1 MRKIVSIL
9 LFLMILF
16 SLSANAEQKSTIVLK
31 NGSVLVGN
39 IIVQRPGTDIIIAAT
54 SARFIIEESNIVS
67 KREKKVKY
75 ESLPRE
81 WKRWALENKALL
93 GNADGRYIVLYDIKT
108 KNDNFTNLAKVEQN
122 EMPKVSYVQVKPQ
135 NYKLVW
141 SDVNDIR
148 KIVSKNQTENTIE
161 DEVVTTKGKNYVG
174 VIISQQIGKKITIK
188 TSTSTVEVPATDL
201 KETIKLPVPR
211 SMNLYKLADYTNT
224 IVLKD
229 GSTKEGVI
237 KSQHYGK
244 KDKEQYVVLQK
255 ENGTSEQ
262 ILTSKVK
269 EFRTDYKKQNVETYK
284 SGWVY
289 VNEFHIQKAKTRME
303 GDKVAFIDKKVFI
316 FPEGISTTFKAVGA
330 KFQGAWRLI
339 ALENVSLQ
347 NGEYTQGYDAEICKN
362 NVVTPSATDLVGGI
376 SSISFGYLSPGFYAL
391 INEAET
397 EKYIIKIKNKYP
409 TVRKIRQKGLY

>member
-1 MRKIVSIL
+1 MKKIFFL
-9 LFLMILF
+9 LLALL
-16 SLSANAEQKSTIVLK
+16 SLYSSKAEQKTTVVLK
-31 NGSVLVGN
+31 NGSVIAGN
-39 IIVQRPGTDIIIAAT
+39 IIVQQPGTDLTIAAT
-54 SARFIIEESNIVS
+54 SARLIIEESNIVY

-75 ESLPRE
+75 ESLLRE
-81 WKRWALENKALL
+81 WKRWALENKALQ

-122 EMPKVSYVQVKPQ
+122 EMPKVSYVQVEPQ

-148 KIVSKNQTENTIE
+148 KIVPKNQTENTIE

-188 TSTSTVEVPATDL
+188 TSTSTVEIPATDI
-201 KETIKLPVPR
+201 KETMKLSVPR
-211 SMNLYKLADYTNT
+211 SANLYTLADYTNT
-224 IVLKD
+224 IVLND

-284 SGWVY
+284 SGYVY
-289 VNEFHIQKAKTRME
+289 VNEFHIQKAKTIAE
-303 GDKVAFIDKKVFI
+303 GDKVAFIDKKVFT
-316 FPEGISTTFKAVGA
+316 FPEGITTTFKAVGA
-330 KFQGAWRLI
+330 KFQGAWSLI
-339 ALENVSLQ
+339 ALDNLTME
-347 NGEYTQGYDAEICKN
+347 NGEYTQGYDAKIRKN

-376 SSISFGYLSPGFYAL
+376 SSISFDYLSPGFYAL

-397 EKYIIKIKNKYP
+397 EKYIIKIT
-409 TVRKIRQKGLY
+409 TVQ

>member
-1 MRKIVSIL
+1 MVNMRKIVSIL

-16 SLSANAEQKSTIVLK
+16 NLSANAEQKSTIVLK
-31 NGSVLVGN
+31 NGSALVGN
-39 IIVQRPGTDIIIAAT
+39 IIVQRPGTDIIVAAI
-54 SARFIIEESNIVS
+54 SARLIIEESNIVS

-81 WKRWALENKALL
+81 WKRWALESKALL

-122 EMPKVSYVQVKPQ
+122 EMPKVSYVQVEPQ

-148 KIVSKNQTENTIE
+148 KIVPKNQTENTIE

-188 TSTSTVEVPATDL
+188 TSSSTVDIPVTDI
-201 KETIKLPVPR
+201 KETMKLSVPR
-211 SMNLYKLADYTNT
+211 TTSLYKLAGYVNT
-224 IVLKD
+224 IVLND
-229 GSTKEGVI
+229 GSTKEGII

-262 ILTSKVK
+262 ILISKVK

-303 GDKVAFIDKKVFI
+303 GDKVAFIDKKVFA
-316 FPEGISTTFKAVGA
+316 FPEGITTTFKAVGA

-339 ALENVSLQ
+339 ALENIPMQ
-347 NGEYTQGYDAEICKN
+347 NEEYTQGYDAEIRKN
-362 NVVTPSATDLVGGI
+362 NVVTPTATDLVGGI
-376 SSISFGYLSPGFYAL
+376 SSISFTYLSPGFYAL
-391 INEAET
+391 VNEAET
-397 EKYIIKIKNKYP
+397 EKYIIKIKK
-409 TVRKIRQKGLY
+409 

>member
-39 IIVQRPGTDIIIAAT
+39 IIVQRPGTDIIVAAI
-54 SARFIIEESNIVS
+54 SARLIIEESNIVS

-81 WKRWALENKALL
+81 WKRWALESKAML

-122 EMPKVSYVQVKPQ
+122 EMPKVSYVQVEPQ

-141 SDVNDIR
+141 SDVNDIT
-148 KIVSKNQTENTIE
+148 KIVPKNQTENTIE

-188 TSTSTVEVPATDL
+188 TSSSTVDIPVTDI
-201 KETIKLPVPR
+201 KETMKLSVPR
-211 SMNLYKLADYTNT
+211 TTSLYKLAGYVNT
-224 IVLKD
+224 IVLND
-229 GSTKEGVI
+229 GSTKEGII

-262 ILTSKVK
+262 ILISKVK

-284 SGWVY
+284 FGWVY

-303 GDKVAFIDKKVFI
+303 GDKVAFIDKKVFA
-316 FPEGISTTFKAVGA
+316 FPEGITTTFKAIGA

-339 ALENVSLQ
+339 ALENVPLQ
-347 NGEYTQGYDAEICKN
+347 SGEYTQGYDAEIRKN
-362 NVVTPSATDLVGGI
+362 NVVTPTATDLVGGI
-376 SSISFGYLSPGFYAL
+376 SSISFTYLSPGFYAL
-391 INEAET
+391 VNEAET
-397 EKYIIKIKNKYP
+397 EKYIIKIKK
-409 TVRKIRQKGLY
+409 

>member
-1 MRKIVSIL
+1 MRKFVSIL
-9 LFLMILF
+9 LVLVTVFN
-16 SLSANAEQKSTIVLK
+16 LSVSAEQNSTIVLK
-31 NGSVLVGN
+31 NGSVIVGN
-39 IIVQRPGTDIIIAAT
+39 VIVQRPGIDMTVAAT
-54 SARFIIEESNIVS
+54 SARLIIEESNIVS

-81 WKRWALENKALL
+81 WKRWALENKALQ
-93 GNADGRYIVLYDIKT
+93 GNADGRYIVFYDIKT

-122 EMPKVSYVQVKPQ
+122 EMLKVSYVQVEPQ

-148 KIVSKNQTENTIE
+148 KIVPKNQTENTIE
-161 DEVVTTKGKNYVG
+161 DEVVTSRGKNYVG

-188 TSTSTVEVPATDL
+188 TSSTTVDIPVTDI
-201 KETIKLPVPR
+201 KETMKLSVPR
-211 SMNLYKLADYTNT
+211 SANLYTLADYTNT
-224 IVLKD
+224 IVLND

-269 EFRTDYKKQNVETYK
+269 EFRTDYKKQNVETYM
-284 SGWVY
+284 SGFVY
-289 VNEFHIQKAKTRME
+289 ANEFHIQKAKTRVE
-303 GDKVAFIDKKVFI
+303 GENVVFIDKKVFT
-316 FPEGISTTFKAVGA
+316 FPEGITTTFKAVGA
-330 KFQGAWRLI
+330 KFQGAWSLI
-339 ALENVSLQ
+339 ALDNLTME
-347 NGEYTQGYDAEICKN
+347 NGEYTQGYDAKIRKN

-376 SSISFGYLSPGFYAL
+376 SSISFDYLSPGFYAL

-397 EKYIIKIKNKYP
+397 EKYIIKIKK
-409 TVRKIRQKGLY
+409 

>member
-1 MRKIVSIL
+1 MVNMKRIVSIL

-16 SLSANAEQKSTIVLK
+16 NLSANAEQKSTIVLK

-39 IIVQRPGTDIIIAAT
+39 IIVQRPGTDIIVAAI
-54 SARFIIEESNIVS
+54 SARLIIEESNIVY

-75 ESLPRE
+75 ENLPRE
-81 WKRWALENKALL
+81 LKRWALEHKALQ

-108 KNDNFTNLAKVEQN
+108 RTDNFTNVVKVEQN
-122 EMPKVSYVQVKPQ
+122 EMPKVSYVQVEPQ
-135 NYKLVW
+135 NYKLMW
-141 SDVNDIR
+141 AEVNDVR
-148 KIVSKNQTENTIE
+148 KILPKNQSESAIE
-161 DEVVTTKGKNYVG
+161 DEVVTNKGKNYVG
-174 VIISQQIGKKITIK
+174 VIVSQQIGRKITIK
-188 TSTSTVEVPATDL
+188 TSTSTVEVPATDI

-211 SMNLYKLADYTNT
+211 TTSLYKLADYVNT
-224 IVLKD
+224 IVLND

-289 VNEFHIQKAKTRME
+289 VNEFHIQKAKTRTE
-303 GDKVAFIDKKVFI
+303 GDKVAFIDKKVFA
-316 FPEGISTTFKAVGA
+316 FPEGITTTFKAVGA

-339 ALENVSLQ
+339 ALENIPMQ
-347 NGEYTQGYDAEICKN
+347 NGEYTQGYDAEIRKN
-362 NVVTPSATDLVGGI
+362 NVVTPKATDLVGGI
-376 SSISFGYLSPGFYAL
+376 SSISFTYLSPGFYAL
-391 INEAET
+391 VNEAET
-397 EKYIIKIKNKYP
+397 EKYIIKIKK
-409 TVRKIRQKGLY
+409 

>member
-122 EMPKVSYVQVKPQ
+122 EMPKVSYVQVEPQ

-148 KIVSKNQTENTIE
+148 KIVPKNQTENTIE
-161 DEVVTTKGKNYVG
+161 DEVVTSKGKNYVG

-188 TSTSTVEVPATDL
+188 TSTSTVEVPATDI

-211 SMNLYKLADYTNT
+211 TTSLYKLADYVNT
-224 IVLKD
+224 LVLND

-269 EFRTDYKKQNVETYK
+269 EFRTDYKEQNVETYK
-284 SGWVY
+284 SGYVY
-289 VNEFHIQKAKTRME
+289 VNEFHIQKAKTRTE
-303 GDKVAFIDKKVFI
+303 GDKVAFIDKKVFA
-316 FPEGISTTFKAVGA
+316 FPEGITTTFKAIGA

-339 ALENVSLQ
+339 ALENLPLQ

-376 SSISFGYLSPGFYAL
+376 SSMSFTYLSPGFYAL
-391 INEAET
+391 VNEAET
-397 EKYIIKIKNKYP
+397 EKYIIKIKK
-409 TVRKIRQKGLY
+409 

>member
-1 MRKIVSIL
+1 MLNMKKIVSIL

-39 IIVQRPGTDIIIAAT
+39 IIVQRPGTDIIVAAIG
-54 SARFIIEESNIVS
+54 ARLIIEESNIVS

-81 WKRWALENKALL
+81 WKIWALENKALQ

-122 EMPKVSYVQVKPQ
+122 EMPKVSYVQVEPQ

-148 KIVSKNQTENTIE
+148 KIVPKNQTENTIE
-161 DEVVTTKGKNYVG
+161 DEVVTSKGKNYVG

-211 SMNLYKLADYTNT
+211 STNLYKLADYTNT

-244 KDKEQYVVLQK
+244 KDNEQYVVLQK

-269 EFRTDYKKQNVETYK
+269 EFRTDYRKQNVETYK

-289 VNEFHIQKAKTRME
+289 VNEFHIQKAKTRTE
-303 GDKVAFIDKKVFI
+303 GDKVAFIDKKVFT
-316 FPEGISTTFKAVGA
+316 FPEGITTTFKAVGA
-330 KFQGAWRLI
+330 KFQGAWSLI
-339 ALENVSLQ
+339 ALENVTLL
-347 NGEYTQGYDAEICKN
+347 NGEYTQGYDAEIRKN

-376 SSISFGYLSPGFYAL
+376 SSISFDYLSPGFYAL

-397 EKYIIKIKNKYP
+397 EKYIIKIKK
-409 TVRKIRQKGLY
+409 

>member
-1 MRKIVSIL
+1 MVNMRKIVSIL

-16 SLSANAEQKSTIVLK
+16 NLSANAELKSTIVLN
-31 NGSVLVGN
+31 NGSTLVGN
-39 IIVQRPGTDIIIAAT
+39 IIVQRPGTDIIVAAL
-54 SARFIIEESNIVS
+54 SARLIIEESNIVS

-81 WKRWALENKALL
+81 WKRWALENKALQ

-122 EMPKVSYVQVKPQ
+122 EMPKVSYVQVEPQ

-148 KIVSKNQTENTIE
+148 KIVPKNQTENTIE

-188 TSTSTVEVPATDL
+188 TSSSTVEVPATAL

-211 SMNLYKLADYTNT
+211 TTSLYKLADYVNT
-224 IVLKD
+224 IVLND

-284 SGWVY
+284 SGYVY
-289 VNEFHIQKAKTRME
+289 VNEFHIQKAKTRTE
-303 GDKVAFIDKKVFI
+303 GDKVAFIDKKVFA
-316 FPEGISTTFKAVGA
+316 FPEGITTTFKAVGA
-330 KFQGAWRLI
+330 KFQGVWRLI
-339 ALENVSLQ
+339 ALENLLMQ
-347 NGEYTQGYDAEICKN
+347 NGEDTQGYDAEIRKN
-362 NVVTPSATDLVGGI
+362 NVVTPTATDLVGGI
-376 SSISFGYLSPGFYAL
+376 SSISFTYLSPGFYAL
-391 INEAET
+391 VNEAET
-397 EKYIIKIKNKYP
+397 EKYIIKIKK
-409 TVRKIRQKGLY
+409 

>member
-1 MRKIVSIL
+1 MVNMRKIVSIL

-16 SLSANAEQKSTIVLK
+16 NLSANAEQKSTIVLK
-31 NGSVLVGN
+31 NGSALVGN
-39 IIVQRPGTDIIIAAT
+39 IIVQRPGTDIIVAAI
-54 SARFIIEESNIVS
+54 SARLIIEESNIVS

-81 WKRWALENKALL
+81 WKRWALESKALL

-122 EMPKVSYVQVKPQ
+122 EMPKVSYVQVEPQ

-148 KIVSKNQTENTIE
+148 KIVPKNQTENTIE

-188 TSTSTVEVPATDL
+188 TSSSTVDIPVTDI
-201 KETIKLPVPR
+201 KETMKLSVPR
-211 SMNLYKLADYTNT
+211 TASLYKLAGYVNT
-224 IVLKD
+224 IVLND
-229 GSTKEGVI
+229 GSTKEGII

-262 ILTSKVK
+262 ILISKVK

-303 GDKVAFIDKKVFI
+303 GDKVAFIDKKVFA
-316 FPEGISTTFKAVGA
+316 FPEGITTTFKAVGA

-339 ALENVSLQ
+339 ALENIPMQ
-347 NGEYTQGYDAEICKN
+347 NGEYTQGYDAEIRKN
-362 NVVTPSATDLVGGI
+362 NVVTPTATDLVGGI
-376 SSISFGYLSPGFYAL
+376 SSISFTYLSPGFYAL
-391 INEAET
+391 VNEAET
-397 EKYIIKIKNKYP
+397 EKYIIKIKK
-409 TVRKIRQKGLY
+409 

>member
-1 MRKIVSIL
+1 MNMKK
-9 LFLMILF
+9 FMILF
-16 SLSANAEQKSTIVLK
+16 CIVFVFMNLSINANLQSTIVLK
-31 NGSVLVGN
+31 NGSVIVGN
-39 IIVQRPGTDIIIAAT
+39 VIVQRPGMDMTVAAT

-67 KREKKVKY
+67 KREKKVRY

-81 WKRWALENKALL
+81 WKRWALENKALQ

-122 EMPKVSYVQVKPQ
+122 EMPKVSYVQVEPQ

-148 KIVSKNQTENTIE
+148 KIVPKNQTENTIE

-188 TSTSTVEVPATDL
+188 TSTSTVEIPATDI
-201 KETIKLPVPR
+201 KETMKLSVPR
-211 SMNLYKLADYTNT
+211 SANLYTLADYTNT
-224 IVLKD
+224 IVLND

-284 SGWVY
+284 SGYVY
-289 VNEFHIQKAKTRME
+289 VNEFHIQKAKTIAE
-303 GDKVAFIDKKVFI
+303 GDKVAFIDKKVFT
-316 FPEGISTTFKAVGA
+316 FPEGITTTFKAVGA
-330 KFQGAWRLI
+330 KFQGAWSLI
-339 ALENVSLQ
+339 ALDNLTME
-347 NGEYTQGYDAEICKN
+347 NGEYTQGYDAKIRKN

-376 SSISFGYLSPGFYAL
+376 SSISFDYLSPGFYAL

-397 EKYIIKIKNKYP
+397 EKYIIKIKK
-409 TVRKIRQKGLY
+409 

>member
-16 SLSANAEQKSTIVLK
+16 NLSANAEQKSTIVLK
-31 NGSVLVGN
+31 NGSALVGN
-39 IIVQRPGTDIIIAAT
+39 IIVQRPGTDIIVAAI
-54 SARFIIEESNIVS
+54 SARLIIEESNIVS

-81 WKRWALENKALL
+81 WKRWALESKALL

-122 EMPKVSYVQVKPQ
+122 EMPKVSYVQVEPQ

-148 KIVSKNQTENTIE
+148 KIVPKNQTENTIE

-188 TSTSTVEVPATDL
+188 TSSSTVDIPVTDI
-201 KETIKLPVPR
+201 KETMKLSVPR
-211 SMNLYKLADYTNT
+211 TTSLYKLAGYVNT
-224 IVLKD
+224 IVLND
-229 GSTKEGVI
+229 GSTKEGII

-262 ILTSKVK
+262 ILISKVM

-303 GDKVAFIDKKVFI
+303 GDKVAFIDKKVFA
-316 FPEGISTTFKAVGA
+316 FPEGITTTFKAVGA

-339 ALENVSLQ
+339 ALENIPMQ
-347 NGEYTQGYDAEICKN
+347 NGEYTQGYDAEIRKN
-362 NVVTPSATDLVGGI
+362 NVVTPTATDLVGGI
-376 SSISFGYLSPGFYAL
+376 SSISFTYLSPGFYAL
-391 INEAET
+391 VNEAET
-397 EKYIIKIKNKYP
+397 EKYIIKIKK
-409 TVRKIRQKGLY
+409 

>member
-1 MRKIVSIL
+1 MKKIFFL
-9 LFLMILF
+9 LLALL
-16 SLSANAEQKSTIVLK
+16 SLYSSKAEQKTTVVLK
-31 NGSVLVGN
+31 NGSVIAGN
-39 IIVQRPGTDIIIAAT
+39 IIVQQPGTDLTIAAT
-54 SARFIIEESNIVS
+54 SARLIIEESNIVY

-81 WKRWALENKALL
+81 WKRWALENKALQ

-122 EMPKVSYVQVKPQ
+122 EMPKVSYVQVEPQ

-141 SDVNDIR
+141 TDVNNIR
-148 KIVSKNQTENTIE
+148 KMVPKNQTENTIE
-161 DEVVTTKGKNYVG
+161 DEIVTSKGKNYVG

-188 TSTSTVEVPATDL
+188 TSTSTVEVPATDI

-211 SMNLYKLADYTNT
+211 TTSLYKLADYINT
-224 IVLKD
+224 LVLND
-229 GSTKEGVI
+229 GSTKEGII

-255 ENGTSEQ
+255 ENGTSER

-289 VNEFHIQKAKTRME
+289 VNEFHIQKAKTRTE
-303 GDKVAFIDKKVFI
+303 GDKVAFIDKKVFA
-316 FPEGISTTFKAVGA
+316 FPEGITTTFKAVGA

-339 ALENVSLQ
+339 ALENLSLQ

-376 SSISFGYLSPGFYAL
+376 SSISFTYLSPGFYAL
-391 INEAET
+391 VNEAET
-397 EKYIIKIKNKYP
+397 EKYIIKIKK
-409 TVRKIRQKGLY
+409 

>member
-1 MRKIVSIL
+1 MKKIILIL
-9 LFLMILF
+9 LALL
-16 SLSANAEQKSTIVLK
+16 SLYSSKAEQKSTIVLK
-31 NGSVLVGN
+31 NGSAIVGN
-39 IIVQRPGTDIIIAAT
+39 VIVQRPGIDMTVAAT
-54 SARFIIEESNIVS
+54 SARLIIEESNIVS

-81 WKRWALENKALL
+81 WKRWALESKAML

-122 EMPKVSYVQVKPQ
+122 EMPKVSYVQVEPQ

-141 SDVNDIR
+141 SDVNDIT
-148 KIVSKNQTENTIE
+148 KIVPKNQTENTIE

-188 TSTSTVEVPATDL
+188 TSSSTVDIPVTDI
-201 KETIKLPVPR
+201 KETMKLSVPR
-211 SMNLYKLADYTNT
+211 TTSLYKLAGYVNT
-224 IVLKD
+224 IVLND
-229 GSTKEGVI
+229 GSTKEGII

-262 ILTSKVK
+262 ILISKVK

-284 SGWVY
+284 FGWVY

-303 GDKVAFIDKKVFI
+303 GDKVAFIDKKVFA
-316 FPEGISTTFKAVGA
+316 FPEGITTTFKAVGA

-339 ALENVSLQ
+339 ALENIPMQ
-347 NGEYTQGYDAEICKN
+347 NGEYTQGYDAEIRKN
-362 NVVTPSATDLVGGI
+362 NVVTPTATDLVGGI
-376 SSISFGYLSPGFYAL
+376 SSISFTYLSPGFYAL
-391 INEAET
+391 VNKAET
-397 EKYIIKIKNKYP
+397 EKYIIKIKK
-409 TVRKIRQKGLY
+409 

>member
-1 MRKIVSIL
+1 MVNMRKIVSIL

-16 SLSANAEQKSTIVLK
+16 NLSANAEQKTTVVLK
-31 NGSVLVGN
+31 NGSVIVGN
-39 IIVQRPGTDIIIAAT
+39 VIVQRPGMDMTIAAT
-54 SARFIIEESNIVS
+54 SARLIIEESNIVS

-122 EMPKVSYVQVKPQ
+122 EMPKVSYVQVEPQ

-148 KIVSKNQTENTIE
+148 KIVPKNQTENTIE
-161 DEVVTTKGKNYVG
+161 DEVVTSNGKNYVG

-188 TSTSTVEVPATDL
+188 TSTSTVEVPATNI
-201 KETIKLPVPR
+201 KETIKLSVPR
-211 SMNLYKLADYTNT
+211 TTSLYKLAGYVNT
-224 IVLKD
+224 IVLND

-255 ENGTSEQ
+255 ENGTNEQ

-269 EFRTDYKKQNVETYK
+269 EFRTDYKKQNVEIYK
-284 SGWVY
+284 SGYVY
-289 VNEFHIQKAKTRME
+289 VNEFHIQKAKTRTE
-303 GDKVAFIDKKVFI
+303 GDKVAFIDKKVFT

-330 KFQGAWRLI
+330 KFQGAWSLI
-339 ALENVSLQ
+339 SLENLPLK
-347 NGEYTQGYDAEICKN
+347 NGEYTQGYDTEIRKS
-362 NVVTPSATDLVGGI
+362 NVVTPTATDLVGGI

-391 INEAET
+391 VNEAET
-397 EKYIIKIKNKYP
+397 EKYIIKIKK
-409 TVRKIRQKGLY
+409 

>member
-1 MRKIVSIL
+1 MVNMRKIVSIL

-16 SLSANAEQKSTIVLK
+16 NLSANAEQKSTIVLK
-31 NGSVLVGN
+31 NGSALVGN
-39 IIVQRPGTDIIIAAT
+39 IIVQRPGTDIIVAAI
-54 SARFIIEESNIVS
+54 SARLIIEESNIVS

-81 WKRWALENKALL
+81 WKRWALESKALL

-122 EMPKVSYVQVKPQ
+122 EMPKVSYVQVEPQ

-148 KIVSKNQTENTIE
+148 KIVPKNQTENTIE

-188 TSTSTVEVPATDL
+188 TSSSTVDIPVTDI
-201 KETIKLPVPR
+201 KETMKFSVPR
-211 SMNLYKLADYTNT
+211 TTSLYKLAGYVNT
-224 IVLKD
+224 IVLND
-229 GSTKEGVI
+229 GSTKEGII

-262 ILTSKVK
+262 ILISKVM

-284 SGWVY
+284 SGYVY
-289 VNEFHIQKAKTRME
+289 VNEFHIQKAKTRTE
-303 GDKVAFIDKKVFI
+303 GDKVAFIDKKVFA
-316 FPEGISTTFKAVGA
+316 FPEGITTTFKAVGA

-339 ALENVSLQ
+339 ALENLLMQ
-347 NGEYTQGYDAEICKN
+347 NGEDTQGYDAEIRKN
-362 NVVTPSATDLVGGI
+362 NVVTPTATDLVGGI
-376 SSISFGYLSPGFYAL
+376 SSISFTYLSPGFYAL
-391 INEAET
+391 VNEAET
-397 EKYIIKIKNKYP
+397 EKYIIKIKK
-409 TVRKIRQKGLY
+409 

>member
-16 SLSANAEQKSTIVLK
+16 NLSANAEQKSTIVLK
-31 NGSVLVGN
+31 NGSALVGN
-39 IIVQRPGTDIIIAAT
+39 IIVQRPGTDIIVAAI
-54 SARFIIEESNIVS
+54 SARLIIEESNIVS

-81 WKRWALENKALL
+81 WKRWALENKALQ

-122 EMPKVSYVQVKPQ
+122 EMPKVSYVQVEPQ

-148 KIVSKNQTENTIE
+148 KIVPKNQTENTIE

-188 TSTSTVEVPATDL
+188 TSSSTVDIPVTDI
-201 KETIKLPVPR
+201 KETMKLSVPR
-211 SMNLYKLADYTNT
+211 TTSLYKLAGYVNT
-224 IVLKD
+224 IVLND
-229 GSTKEGVI
+229 GSTKEGII

-244 KDKEQYVVLQK
+244 KIKSNMSYCKK

-262 ILTSKVK
+262 ILISKVK

-303 GDKVAFIDKKVFI
+303 GDKVAFIDKKVFA
-316 FPEGISTTFKAVGA
+316 FPEGITTTFKAVGA

-339 ALENVSLQ
+339 ALENIPMQ
-347 NGEYTQGYDAEICKN
+347 NGEYTQGYDAEIRKN
-362 NVVTPSATDLVGGI
+362 NVVTPTATDLVGGI
-376 SSISFGYLSPGFYAL
+376 SSISFTYLSPGFYAL
-391 INEAET
+391 VNEAET
-397 EKYIIKIKNKYP
+397 EKYIIKIKK
-409 TVRKIRQKGLY
+409 

>member
-1 MRKIVSIL
+1 MVNMKKIVSIL

-39 IIVQRPGTDIIIAAT
+39 IIVQRPGTDIIVAAIG
-54 SARFIIEESNIVS
+54 ARLIIEESNIVS

-81 WKRWALENKALL
+81 WKRWALENKALQ

-122 EMPKVSYVQVKPQ
+122 EMPKVSYVQVEPQ

-148 KIVSKNQTENTIE
+148 KIVPKNQTENTIE
-161 DEVVTTKGKNYVG
+161 DEVVTSKGKNYVG

-211 SMNLYKLADYTNT
+211 STNLYKLADYTNT

-269 EFRTDYKKQNVETYK
+269 EFRADYRKQNVETYK

-289 VNEFHIQKAKTRME
+289 VNEFHIQKAKTRTE
-303 GDKVAFIDKKVFI
+303 GDKVAFIDKKVFT
-316 FPEGISTTFKAVGA
+316 FPEGITTTFKAVGA
-330 KFQGAWRLI
+330 KFQGAWSLI
-339 ALENVSLQ
+339 ALENVTLL
-347 NGEYTQGYDAEICKN
+347 NGEYTQGYDAEIRKN

-376 SSISFGYLSPGFYAL
+376 SSISFDYLSPGFYAL

-397 EKYIIKIKNKYP
+397 EKYIIKIKK
-409 TVRKIRQKGLY
+409 

>member
-1 MRKIVSIL
+1 MKKIILIL
-9 LFLMILF
+9 LALL
-16 SLSANAEQKSTIVLK
+16 SLYSSKAEQKSTIVLK
-31 NGSVLVGN
+31 NGSAIVGN
-39 IIVQRPGTDIIIAAT
+39 VIVQRPGMDMTVAAT
-54 SARFIIEESNIVS
+54 SARLIIEESNIIS

-81 WKRWALENKALL
+81 WKRWALENKALQ

-122 EMPKVSYVQVKPQ
+122 EMPKVSYVQVEPQ

-148 KIVSKNQTENTIE
+148 KIVPKNQTENAIE
-161 DEVVTTKGKNYVG
+161 DEVITTKGKNYVG

-211 SMNLYKLADYTNT
+211 STNLYKLADYTNT

-269 EFRTDYKKQNVETYK
+269 EFRTDYRKQNVETYK

-289 VNEFHIQKAKTRME
+289 VNEFHIQKAKTRTE
-303 GDKVAFIDKKVFI
+303 GDKVAFIDKKVFT
-316 FPEGISTTFKAVGA
+316 FPEGITTTFQAVGA
-330 KFQGAWRLI
+330 RFQGAWSLI
-339 ALENVSLQ
+339 ALENVTLL
-347 NGEYTQGYDAEICKN
+347 NGEYTQGYDAEIRKN

-376 SSISFGYLSPGFYAL
+376 SSISFDYLSPGFYAL

-397 EKYIIKIKNKYP
+397 EKYIIKIKK
-409 TVRKIRQKGLY
+409 

>member
-81 WKRWALENKALL
+81 WKRWALENKALQ

-108 KNDNFTNLAKVEQN
+108 KNDNFTNVAKVEQN
-122 EMPKVSYVQVKPQ
+122 EMPKVSYVQVEPQ

-148 KIVSKNQTENTIE
+148 KIVPKNQTENTIE
-161 DEVVTTKGKNYVG
+161 DEVVTSKGKNYVG

-188 TSTSTVEVPATDL
+188 TSNSTVEVPATDL

-211 SMNLYKLADYTNT
+211 TTSLYKLADYVNT
-224 IVLKD
+224 LVLND

-269 EFRTDYKKQNVETYK
+269 EFRTDYKEQNVETYK

-289 VNEFHIQKAKTRME
+289 VNEFHIQKAKTRTE
-303 GDKVAFIDKKVFI
+303 GDKVAFIDKKVFA
-316 FPEGISTTFKAVGA
+316 FPEGITTTFKAIGA

-339 ALENVSLQ
+339 ALENVPLQ
-347 NGEYTQGYDAEICKN
+347 SGEYTQGYDAEIRKN

-376 SSISFGYLSPGFYAL
+376 SSMSFTYLSPGFYAL
-391 INEAET
+391 VNEAET
-397 EKYIIKIKNKYP
+397 EKYIIKIKK
-409 TVRKIRQKGLY
+409 

>member
-1 MRKIVSIL
+1 MVNMRKIVSIL

-16 SLSANAEQKSTIVLK
+16 NLSANAELKSTIVLN
-31 NGSVLVGN
+31 NGSTLVGN
-39 IIVQRPGTDIIIAAT
+39 IIVQRPGTDIIVAAI
-54 SARFIIEESNIVS
+54 SARLIIEESNIVS

-81 WKRWALENKALL
+81 WKRWALENKALQ

-122 EMPKVSYVQVKPQ
+122 EMPKVSYVQVESQ

-148 KIVSKNQTENTIE
+148 KIVPNNQTENTIE

-188 TSTSTVEVPATDL
+188 TSTSTVEVPATDI

-211 SMNLYKLADYTNT
+211 STNLYKLADYTNT

-269 EFRTDYKKQNVETYK
+269 EFRTDYRKQNVETYK

-289 VNEFHIQKAKTRME
+289 VNEFHIQKAKTRTE
-303 GDKVAFIDKKVFI
+303 GDKVAFIDKKVFT
-316 FPEGISTTFKAVGA
+316 FPEGITTTFQAVGA
-330 KFQGAWRLI
+330 RFQGAWSLI
-339 ALENVSLQ
+339 ALENVTLL
-347 NGEYTQGYDAEICKN
+347 NGEYTQGYDAEIRKN

-376 SSISFGYLSPGFYAL
+376 SSISFDYLSPGFYAL

-397 EKYIIKIKNKYP
+397 EKYIIKIKK
-409 TVRKIRQKGLY
+409 

>member
-16 SLSANAEQKSTIVLK
+16 NLSANAEQQSTIVLK
-31 NGSVLVGN
+31 NGSALVGN
-39 IIVQRPGTDIIIAAT
+39 IIVQRPGTDIIVAAI
-54 SARFIIEESNIVS
+54 SARLIIEESNIVS

-81 WKRWALENKALL
+81 WKRWALENKALQ

-108 KNDNFTNLAKVEQN
+108 KNDNFTNVAKVVQN
-122 EMPKVSYVQVKPQ
+122 EMPKVSYVQVEPQ

-148 KIVSKNQTENTIE
+148 KTVPKNQTENTIE

-188 TSTSTVEVPATDL
+188 TSTSTVEVPATDI

-211 SMNLYKLADYTNT
+211 TISLYKLADYVNT
-224 IVLKD
+224 LVLND

-237 KSQHYGK
+237 KSLHYGK

-255 ENGTSEQ
+255 ENGISEQ

-269 EFRTDYKKQNVETYK
+269 EFRTEYKKQDVETYK
-284 SGWVY
+284 AGMVY
-289 VNEFHIQKAKTRME
+289 VNEFHIQKAKTRTE
-303 GDKVAFIDKKVFI
+303 GDKVAFIDKKVFT
-316 FPEGISTTFKAVGA
+316 FPEGITITFKAVGA

-339 ALENVSLQ
+339 ALE

-376 SSISFGYLSPGFYAL
+376 SSISFDYLSPGFYAL

-397 EKYIIKIKNKYP
+397 EKYIIKIKK
-409 TVRKIRQKGLY
+409 

>member
-1 MRKIVSIL
+1 MKKIVSIL

-16 SLSANAEQKSTIVLK
+16 SLSANAEQKSTIVLN

-39 IIVQRPGTDIIIAAT
+39 IIVQRPGTDIIVAAIG
-54 SARFIIEESNIVS
+54 ARLIIEESNIVS

-81 WKRWALENKALL
+81 WKRWALENKALQ

-122 EMPKVSYVQVKPQ
+122 EMPKVSYVQVEPQ

-148 KIVSKNQTENTIE
+148 KIVPKNQTENTIE
-161 DEVVTTKGKNYVG
+161 DEVVTSKGKNYVG

-211 SMNLYKLADYTNT
+211 STNLYKLADYTNT

-269 EFRTDYKKQNVETYK
+269 EFRTDYRKQNVETYK

-289 VNEFHIQKAKTRME
+289 VNEFHIQKAKTRTE
-303 GDKVAFIDKKVFI
+303 GDKVAFIDKKVFT
-316 FPEGISTTFKAVGA
+316 FPEGITTTFKAVGA
-330 KFQGAWRLI
+330 KFQGAWSLI
-339 ALENVSLQ
+339 ALENVTLL
-347 NGEYTQGYDAEICKN
+347 NGEYTQGYDAEIRKN

-376 SSISFGYLSPGFYAL
+376 SSISFDYLSPGFYAL

-397 EKYIIKIKNKYP
+397 EKYIIKIKK
-409 TVRKIRQKGLY
+409 

>member
-16 SLSANAEQKSTIVLK
+16 NLSANAELKSTIVLN
-31 NGSVLVGN
+31 NGSTLVGN
-39 IIVQRPGTDIIIAAT
+39 IIVQRPGTDIIVAAL
-54 SARFIIEESNIVS
+54 SARLIIEESNIVS
-67 KREKKVKY
+67 KREKKVNY

-122 EMPKVSYVQVKPQ
+122 EMPKVSYVQVEPQ

-148 KIVSKNQTENTIE
+148 KIVPKNQTENTIE

-188 TSTSTVEVPATDL
+188 TSSSTVEVPATAL

-211 SMNLYKLADYTNT
+211 TTSLYKLADYVNT
-224 IVLKD
+224 IVLND

-284 SGWVY
+284 SGYVY
-289 VNEFHIQKAKTRME
+289 VNEFHIQKAKTRTE
-303 GDKVAFIDKKVFI
+303 GDKVAFIDKKVFA
-316 FPEGISTTFKAVGA
+316 FPEGITTTFKAVGA
-330 KFQGAWRLI
+330 KFQGVWRLI
-339 ALENVSLQ
+339 ALENLPMQ
-347 NGEYTQGYDAEICKN
+347 NGEYTQGYDAEIRKN
-362 NVVTPSATDLVGGI
+362 NVVTSTATDLVGGI
-376 SSISFGYLSPGFYAL
+376 SSISFTYLSPGFYAL
-391 INEAET
+391 VNEAET
-397 EKYIIKIKNKYP
+397 EKYIIKIKK
-409 TVRKIRQKGLY
+409 

>member
-16 SLSANAEQKSTIVLK
+16 NLSANAELKSTIVLN
-31 NGSVLVGN
+31 NGSTLVGN
-39 IIVQRPGTDIIIAAT
+39 IIVQRPGTDIIVAAL
-54 SARFIIEESNIVS
+54 SARLIIEESNIVS
-67 KREKKVKY
+67 KREKKVNY

-122 EMPKVSYVQVKPQ
+122 EMPKVSYVQVEPQ

-141 SDVNDIR
+141 SDVNNIR
-148 KIVSKNQTENTIE
+148 KIVPKNQTENTIE

-188 TSTSTVEVPATDL
+188 TSTSTVEVPATDI

-211 SMNLYKLADYTNT
+211 TTSLYKLADYVNT
-224 IVLKD
+224 IVLND

-284 SGWVY
+284 SGYVY
-289 VNEFHIQKAKTRME
+289 VNEFHIQKAKTRTE
-303 GDKVAFIDKKVFI
+303 GDKVAFIDKKVFA
-316 FPEGISTTFKAVGA
+316 FPEGITTTFKAVGA
-330 KFQGAWRLI
+330 KFQGVWRLI
-339 ALENVSLQ
+339 ALENLPMQ
-347 NGEYTQGYDAEICKN
+347 NGEYTQGYDAEIRKN
-362 NVVTPSATDLVGGI
+362 NVVTSTATDLVGGI
-376 SSISFGYLSPGFYAL
+376 SSISFTYLSPGFYAL
-391 INEAET
+391 VNEAET
-397 EKYIIKIKNKYP
+397 EKYIIKIKK
-409 TVRKIRQKGLY
+409 

>member
-1 MRKIVSIL
+1 MVNMRKIVSIL

-16 SLSANAEQKSTIVLK
+16 NLSANAELKSTIVLN
-31 NGSVLVGN
+31 NGSTLVGN
-39 IIVQRPGTDIIIAAT
+39 IIVQRPGTDIIVAAL
-54 SARFIIEESNIVS
+54 SARLIIEESNIVS
-67 KREKKVKY
+67 KREKKVNY

-122 EMPKVSYVQVKPQ
+122 EMPKVSYVQVEPQ

-141 SDVNDIR
+141 SDVNNIR
-148 KIVSKNQTENTIE
+148 KIVPKNQTENTIE

-188 TSTSTVEVPATDL
+188 TSTSTVEVPATDI

-211 SMNLYKLADYTNT
+211 TTSLYKLADYVNT
-224 IVLKD
+224 IVLND

-269 EFRTDYKKQNVETYK
+269 EFRTDYKEQNVETYK
-284 SGWVY
+284 SGYVY

-303 GDKVAFIDKKVFI
+303 GDKVAFIDKKVFA
-316 FPEGISTTFKAVGA
+316 FPEGITTTFKAVGA
-330 KFQGAWRLI
+330 KFQGVWRLI
-339 ALENVSLQ
+339 ALENLPMQ
-347 NGEYTQGYDAEICKN
+347 NGEYTQGYDAEIRKN
-362 NVVTPSATDLVGGI
+362 NVVTSTATDLVGGI
-376 SSISFGYLSPGFYAL
+376 SSISFTYLSPGFYAL
-391 INEAET
+391 VNEAET
-397 EKYIIKIKNKYP
+397 EKYIIKIKK
-409 TVRKIRQKGLY
+409 

>member
-1 MRKIVSIL
+1 MKKIFLLLLAL
-9 LFLMILF
+9 LFLY
-16 SLSANAEQKSTIVLK
+16 SSKAEQKTTVVLK
-31 NGSVLVGN
+31 NGSVIAGN
-39 IIVQRPGTDIIIAAT
+39 IIVQQPGTDLTIAAT
-54 SARFIIEESNIVS
+54 SARLIIEESNIVS

-81 WKRWALENKALL
+81 WKRWALESKAML

-108 KNDNFTNLAKVEQN
+108 KNDNFTNLAKVEQY
-122 EMPKVSYVQVKPQ
+122 EMPKVSYVQVEPQ

-141 SDVNDIR
+141 SDVNDIT
-148 KIVSKNQTENTIE
+148 KIVPKNQTENTIE

-188 TSTSTVEVPATDL
+188 TSSSTVEVPATAL

-211 SMNLYKLADYTNT
+211 TTSLYKLADYVNT
-224 IVLKD
+224 IVLND

-262 ILTSKVK
+262 ILISKVK

-284 SGWVY
+284 SGYVY
-289 VNEFHIQKAKTRME
+289 VNEFHIQKAKTRTE
-303 GDKVAFIDKKVFI
+303 GDKVAFIDKKVFA
-316 FPEGISTTFKAVGA
+316 FPEGITTTFKAVGA

-339 ALENVSLQ
+339 ALENLPMQ
-347 NGEYTQGYDAEICKN
+347 NGEYTQGYDAEIRKN
-362 NVVTPSATDLVGGI
+362 NVVTSTATDLVGGI
-376 SSISFGYLSPGFYAL
+376 SSISFTYLSPGFYAL
-391 INEAET
+391 VNEAET
-397 EKYIIKIKNKYP
+397 EKYIIKIKK
-409 TVRKIRQKGLY
+409 

>member
-1 MRKIVSIL
+1 MKKIFL
-9 LFLMILF
+9 LLLALL
-16 SLSANAEQKSTIVLK
+16 SLYSSKAEQKTTVVLK
-31 NGSVLVGN
+31 NGSVIAGN
-39 IIVQRPGTDIIIAAT
+39 IIVQQPGTDLTIAAT
-54 SARFIIEESNIVS
+54 SARLIIEESNIVY

-81 WKRWALENKALL
+81 WKRWALENKALQ

-108 KNDNFTNLAKVEQN
+108 KNDNFTNVAKVEQN
-122 EMPKVSYVQVKPQ
+122 EMPKVSYVQVEPQ

-148 KIVSKNQTENTIE
+148 KIVPKNQTENTIE

-188 TSTSTVEVPATDL
+188 TSTSTVEVPATAL

-211 SMNLYKLADYTNT
+211 TTSLYKLADYVNT
-224 IVLKD
+224 IVLND

-284 SGWVY
+284 SGYVY
-289 VNEFHIQKAKTRME
+289 VNEFHIQKAKTRTE
-303 GDKVAFIDKKVFI
+303 DDKVAFIDKKVFA
-316 FPEGISTTFKAVGA
+316 FPEGITTTFKAVGA
-330 KFQGAWRLI
+330 KFQGVWRLI
-339 ALENVSLQ
+339 ALENLPMQ
-347 NGEYTQGYDAEICKN
+347 NGEYTQGYDAEIRKN
-362 NVVTPSATDLVGGI
+362 NVVTPTTTDLVGGI
-376 SSISFGYLSPGFYAL
+376 SSISYTYLSPGFYAL
-391 INEAET
+391 VNEAET
-397 EKYIIKIKNKYP
+397 EKYIIKIKK
-409 TVRKIRQKGLY
+409 

>member
-1 MRKIVSIL
+1 MKKIIL
-9 LFLMILF
+9 ILFALF
-16 SLSANAEQKSTIVLK
+16 SLYSSKAEQKTTIILK
-31 NGSVLVGN
+31 NGSAIVGN
-39 IIVQRPGTDIIIAAT
+39 VIVQRPGIDMSVAAS
-54 SARFIIEESNIVS
+54 SARLIIEESNIVS

-81 WKRWALENKALL
+81 WKRWVLENKALQ

-122 EMPKVSYVQVKPQ
+122 EMPKVCYVQVEPQ

-141 SDVNDIR
+141 SDVNEIR
-148 KIVSKNQTENTIE
+148 KIVPKNQTENTIE

-188 TSTSTVEVPATDL
+188 TSTSTVEVPATDI

-211 SMNLYKLADYTNT
+211 TTSLYKLADYVNT
-224 IVLKD
+224 IVLND
-229 GSTKEGVI
+229 GSTKEGII

-262 ILTSKVK
+262 ILISKVK

-303 GDKVAFIDKKVFI
+303 GDKVAFIDKKVFA
-316 FPEGISTTFKAVGA
+316 FPEGITTTFKAVGA

-339 ALENVSLQ
+339 ALENIPMQ
-347 NGEYTQGYDAEICKN
+347 NGEYTQGYDAEIRKN
-362 NVVTPSATDLVGGI
+362 NVVTPTTTDLVGGI
-376 SSISFGYLSPGFYAL
+376 SSISYTYLSPGFYAL
-391 INEAET
+391 VNEAET
-397 EKYIIKIKNKYP
+397 EKYIIKIKK
-409 TVRKIRQKGLY
+409 

>member
-1 MRKIVSIL
+1 MVNMKKIVSIL

-39 IIVQRPGTDIIIAAT
+39 IIVQRPGTDIIVAAI
-54 SARFIIEESNIVS
+54 SSRLIIEESNIVS

-122 EMPKVSYVQVKPQ
+122 EMPKVSYVQVEPQ

-141 SDVNDIR
+141 TDVNDIR
-148 KIVSKNQTENTIE
+148 KIEPKNQTENTIE
-161 DEVVTTKGKNYVG
+161 DEVVTSKGKNYVG

-188 TSTSTVEVPATDL
+188 TSNSTVEVPATNL

-211 SMNLYKLADYTNT
+211 TTSLYKLADYVNT
-224 IVLKD
+224 LVLND
-229 GSTKEGVI
+229 GSTKEGII

-289 VNEFHIQKAKTRME
+289 VNEFHIQKAKTRTE
-303 GDKVAFIDKKVFI
+303 GDKVAFIDKKVFV
-316 FPEGISTTFKAVGA
+316 FPEGITTTFKAVGA

-339 ALENVSLQ
+339 ALENIPMQ
-347 NGEYTQGYDAEICKN
+347 NGEYTQGYDAEIRKN
-362 NVVTPSATDLVGGI
+362 NVVTPTATDLVGGI
-376 SSISFGYLSPGFYAL
+376 SSISFTYLSPGFYAL
-391 INEAET
+391 VNEAET
-397 EKYIIKIKNKYP
+397 EKYIIKIKK
-409 TVRKIRQKGLY
+409 

>member
-1 MRKIVSIL
+1 MVNMKKIVSIL

-39 IIVQRPGTDIIIAAT
+39 IIVQRPGTDIIIAAI
-54 SARFIIEESNIVS
+54 SARLIIEESNIVS

-108 KNDNFTNLAKVEQN
+108 KNDNFTNLSKVEQN
-122 EMPKVSYVQVKPQ
+122 EMPKVSYVQVEPQ

-141 SDVNDIR
+141 TDVNDIR
-148 KIVSKNQTENTIE
+148 KIEPKNQTENTIE
-161 DEVVTTKGKNYVG
+161 DEVVTSKGKNYVG

-211 SMNLYKLADYTNT
+211 TTSLYKLADYVNT
-224 IVLKD
+224 LVLKD
-229 GSTKEGVI
+229 GSTKEGII

-244 KDKEQYVVLQK
+244 KDKEQYIVLQK

-269 EFRTDYKKQNVETYK
+269 EFRTDYKEQNVETYK
-284 SGWVY
+284 SGYVY

-303 GDKVAFIDKKVFI
+303 GDKVAFIDKKVFA
-316 FPEGISTTFKAVGA
+316 FPEGITTTFKAVGA

-339 ALENVSLQ
+339 ALENLPLQ

-376 SSISFGYLSPGFYAL
+376 SSISFTYLSPGFYAL
-391 INEAET
+391 VNEAET
-397 EKYIIKIKNKYP
+397 EKYIIKIKK
-409 TVRKIRQKGLY
+409 

>member
-1 MRKIVSIL
+1 MKKIILIL
-9 LFLMILF
+9 LALL
-16 SLSANAEQKSTIVLK
+16 SLYSSKAEQKSTIVLK
-31 NGSVLVGN
+31 NGSAIVGN
-39 IIVQRPGTDIIIAAT
+39 VIVQRPGIDMTVAAT
-54 SARFIIEESNIVS
+54 SARLIIEESNIIS

-81 WKRWALENKALL
+81 WKRWALENKALQ

-397 EKYIIKIKNKYP
+397 EKYIIKIKK
-409 TVRKIRQKGLY
+409 

>member
-1 MRKIVSIL
+1 MRKIVLTLFVLITSFNLSI
-9 LFLMILF
+9 
-16 SLSANAEQKSTIVLK
+16 SAEQKSTIVLK
-31 NGSVLVGN
+31 NGSAIVGN
-39 IIVQRPGTDIIIAAT
+39 VIVQRPGMDMTVTAT
-54 SARFIIEESNIVS
+54 SARLIIEESNIIS
-67 KREKKVKY
+67 KREKKMKY

-81 WKRWALENKALL
+81 WKRWALENKALQ

-122 EMPKVSYVQVKPQ
+122 EMPKVSYVQVEPQ
-135 NYKLVW
+135 NYKLLW

-148 KIVSKNQTENTIE
+148 KIVPKNQTENTIE
-161 DEVVTTKGKNYVG
+161 DEVVTSKGKNYVG
-174 VIISQQIGKKITIK
+174 IIISQQIGKKITIK
-188 TSTSTVEVPATDL
+188 TSTSMVEVPATDL

-211 SMNLYKLADYTNT
+211 TTSLYKLADYVNT
-224 IVLKD
+224 IVLND
-229 GSTKEGVI
+229 GSTNEGII

-269 EFRTDYKKQNVETYK
+269 EFRTEYKKQNVETYK

-289 VNEFHIQKAKTRME
+289 VNEFHIQKAKTKTE
-303 GDKVAFIDKKVFI
+303 GDKVAFIDKKVFA
-316 FPEGISTTFKAVGA
+316 FPEGITTTFKAVGA

-339 ALENVSLQ
+339 ALENLPLQ
-347 NGEYTQGYDAEICKN
+347 NGEYTQGYDAEIYKN

-376 SSISFGYLSPGFYAL
+376 SSMSFTYLSPGFYAL
-391 INEAET
+391 VNEAET
-397 EKYIIKIKNKYP
+397 EKYIIKIKK
-409 TVRKIRQKGLY
+409 

>member
-16 SLSANAEQKSTIVLK
+16 NLSANAEQKSTIVLK
-31 NGSVLVGN
+31 NGSAFVGN
-39 IIVQRPGTDIIIAAT
+39 IIVQRPGTDIIVAAI
-54 SARFIIEESNIVS
+54 SARLIIEESNIVS

-81 WKRWALENKALL
+81 WKRWALESKALL

-122 EMPKVSYVQVKPQ
+122 EMPKVSYVQVEPQ

-148 KIVSKNQTENTIE
+148 KIVPKNQTENTIE

-188 TSTSTVEVPATDL
+188 TSSSTVDIPVTDI
-201 KETIKLPVPR
+201 KETMKLSVPR
-211 SMNLYKLADYTNT
+211 TTSLYKLAGYVNT
-224 IVLKD
+224 IVLND
-229 GSTKEGVI
+229 GSTKEGII

-262 ILTSKVK
+262 ILISKVK

-303 GDKVAFIDKKVFI
+303 GDKVAFIDKKVFA
-316 FPEGISTTFKAVGA
+316 FPEGITTTFKAVGA

-339 ALENVSLQ
+339 ALENIPMQ
-347 NGEYTQGYDAEICKN
+347 NGEYTQGYDAEIRKN
-362 NVVTPSATDLVGGI
+362 NVVTPTATDLVGGI
-376 SSISFGYLSPGFYAL
+376 SSISFTYLSPGFYAL
-391 INEAET
+391 VNEAET
-397 EKYIIKIKNKYP
+397 EKYIIKIKK
-409 TVRKIRQKGLY
+409 